1 LGHWIYRFGESE
13 RKGEALAAIEKCL
26 PSKSNLLCDAAA
38 IGLAMPYLVTTAE
51 EWAVAHSNDILG
63 EIDASV
69 CEQTILAT
77 TLQYYAY
84 SDRLFDYLRASM
96 MNVLRSGARD
106 YVLDQHR
113 NKRTLSWHVGFWTM
127 VALLR
132 GSISL
137 DDELYAHWEEEAGDL
152 CQCGVLRACFQSY
165 RNQEFVPTVIRVKA
179 AYLWDRYAE
188 RHLSVNTVTDIFDAL
203 KALIDS
209 GFYSPVWW
217 VPRLERVLDIGID
230 EMRIFRIRNKLIE
243 LSEADPGEAIVILN
257 KAISRIPTEQVPRYL
272 IERVSVPI
280 LANVLRSGDDAV
292 LKTARE
298 VMSRLGRKG
307 LTNLDDLVEEHAKGA
322 LLA

>member
-1 LGHWIYRFGESE
+1 
-13 RKGEALAAIEKCL
+13 
-26 PSKSNLLCDAAA
+26 
-38 IGLAMPYLVTTAE
+38 
-51 EWAVAHSNDILG
+51 
-63 EIDASV
+63 
-69 CEQTILAT
+69 
-77 TLQYYAY
+77 
-84 SDRLFDYLRASM
+84 
-96 MNVLRSGARD
+96 
-106 YVLDQHR
+106 
-113 NKRTLSWHVGFWTM
+113 
-127 VALLR
+127 
-132 GSISL
+132 
-137 DDELYAHWEEEAGDL
+137 
-152 CQCGVLRACFQSY
+152 
-165 RNQEFVPTVIRVKA
+165 
-179 AYLWDRYAE
+179 
-188 RHLSVNTVTDIFDAL
+188 VTDIFDAL